1 MLASSLVENNFN
13 KNNSKESIAKLK
25 IKEYFSI
32 NETLTHDKFNN
43 FLEFIGLKEIWS
55 TEIEQ
60 NLLWETLV
68 AISKDKKSIDY
79 DSALRGISTFFDE
92 DDGKDITDIYD
103 ENIYNINLK
112 DVSLEE
118 SDNINLFDNKKNV
131 DNEKYIDE
139 FLNTIHNKQDTLY
152 NIRFINEIFFRKYF
166 NKNNIIDNDKNENE
180 IIINLDEIV
189 ETIKNRYLASIEA
202 SHTLGVTPVTLLK
215 MVLKADALR
224 KPLFFATSLC
234 LASRCIRIY
243 CSA

>member
-1 MLASSLVENNFN
+1 MLECSLTENNCD
-13 KNNSKESIAKLK
+13 KKNSKESIAKLK

-32 NETLTHDKFNN
+32 NEALTHDKFNN

-152 NIRFINEIFFRKYF
+152 NIRFINEIFF
-166 NKNNIIDNDKNENE
+166 
-180 IIINLDEIV
+180 IN
-189 ETIKNRYLASIEA
+189 
-202 SHTLGVTPVTLLK
+202 
-215 MVLKADALR
+215 
-224 KPLFFATSLC
+224 F
-234 LASRCIRIY
+234 
-243 CSA
+243 